1 MKKYK
6 IIISVTLIASL
17 ILCLTLWQQS
27 DTPVSNA
34 EEHVISNPKVE
45 DGISTWDCVY
55 FGYYFQSGDTVK
67 EPIKWRILSV
77 DGDDAFLLAD
87 KNLAYHCYDSKEGEI
102 TWETCSLRTWLNEDF
117 YNAVFQTELQKN
129 AIKTANV
136 VNENNPLFRTNGGK
150 DTLDKIYVPSIG
162 EMINPVYGFNEEY
175 TESNTRLSNTTEYAL
190 NTSPTVENQDE
201 NEYWLRTPGY
211 NTPGHFSTVV
221 CTAIGIDGG
230 LDLTGAYHNPTTI
243 NVYVRPCLHLDLSS
257 SEWSYAGTVS
267 SNGEENT
274 LPSPTPIA
282 TAEPTPTPS
291 PTPVPTPTPTSKP
304 TATPPVIP
312 TQTPDTSD
320 NTPPA
325 PTDSQNEQ
333 PAVST
338 PSKTVSAPGRPQKL
352 AVKNNKTKTITV
364 SWKKVKKAN
373 GYQVQ
378 YATNSAFSK
387 KKVKNT
393 KKTKL
398 VIRKL
403 KKKKTYCFRVR
414 AYKTTNGAKK
424 YGKWSKVKKIKI
436 KK

>member
-1 MKKYK
+1 MMKKYK
-6 IIISVTLIASL
+6 IFISVTFIASL

-34 EEHVISNPKVE
+34 EKHVISNPRVE

-67 EPIKWRILSV
+67 DAIKWRVLSV

-87 KNLAYHCYDSKEGEI
+87 KNLDCQPYNKEYTHV
-102 TWETCSLRTWLNEDF
+102 TWETCSVRNWLNNAFLNNAFTEEEQCAIQVTKIR
-117 YNAVFQTELQKN
+117 YNYTSINTTE
-129 AIKTANV
+129 
-136 VNENNPLFRTNGGK
+136 
-150 DTLDKIYVPSIG
+150 DKIYLLSPS
-162 EMINPVYGFNEEY
+162 ESLTLNYGFSSKVDK
-175 TESNTRLSNTTEYAL
+175 TETRMAKNTPYATAQGTF
-190 NTSPTVENQDE
+190 TSDLGNGTW
-201 NEYWLRTPGY
+201 WLRYSDSSHASWVSNYGRCYEEDNLKVPVD
-211 NTPGHFSTVV
+211 STDI
-221 CTAIGIDGG
+221 A
-230 LDLTGAYHNPTTI
+230 
-243 NVYVRPCLHLDLSS
+243 VRPALHLNLSS

-267 SNGEENT
+267 SNGEENA

-312 TQTPDTSD
+312 TQTPDTAD

-352 AVKNNKTKTITV
+352 TVKNNKTKTITV

-378 YATNSAFSK
+378 YAANTAFSK

-414 AYKTTNGAKK
+414 AYKATNGAKK

>member
-1 MKKYK
+1 MKNCKK
-6 IIISVTLIASL
+6 SICIILSLSL
-17 ILCLTLWQQS
+17 ILCLMPWKQLNANIS
-27 DTPVSNA
+27 NVDNHSVSNPR
-34 EEHVISNPKVE
+34 IE
-45 DGISTWDCVY
+45 DSVSTWDCVY
-55 FGYYFQSGDTVK
+55 FGYYFQSSDTVK
-67 EPIKWRILSV
+67 EPIKWRVLSV

-87 KNLAYHCYDSKEGEI
+87 KNLAYHCYDSKEGEMTWET
-102 TWETCSLRTWLNEDF
+102 TWETCSLRAWLNEDF
-117 YNAVFQTELQKN
+117 YNTAFQTELQKN
-129 AIKTANV
+129 AVKTTNV
-136 VNENNPLFRTNGGK
+136 VNEDNPKYGTSGGN
-150 DTLDKIYVPSIG
+150 DTQDKIYVPSIG
-162 EMINPVYGFNEEY
+162 EMINPVYGFSEEY
-175 TESNTRLSNTTEYAL
+175 TESNTRLSTTTEYAL
-190 NTSPTVENQDE
+190 NTSPAVEDQAKED
-201 NEYWLRTPGY
+201 YWLRTSGDESVY
-211 NTPGHFSTVV
+211 V
-221 CTAIGIDGG
+221 CVAIGINGK
-230 LDLTGAYHNPTTI
+230 LILTGRHPKPAI
-243 NVYVRPCLHLDLSS
+243 LNVYVRPCLHLNLSS
-257 SEWSYAGTVS
+257 SEWSYAGTVN
-267 SNGEENT
+267 SNGEENA

-291 PTPVPTPTPTSKP
+291 PTPVPTSTPTAKP

-312 TQTPDTSD
+312 TQTPDTAD

-325 PTDSQNEQ
+325 PTASQNEQ
-333 PAVST
+333 PAST
-338 PSKTVSAPGRPQKL
+338 PPKTVSAPGRPQKL
-352 AVKNNKTKTITV
+352 AVKNNKKKTITV

-378 YATNSAFSK
+378 YAADTAFSK